1 MSFFAGVEAVSSA
14 LSKMLHYLSQNPDVQ
29 QKLYD
34 EVKTKFSNGITYE
47 DLMQNEYLDAVTKEV
62 LRIGAS
68 FLLITRTAA
77 MV

>member
-1 MSFFAGVEAVSSA
+1 
-14 LSKMLHYLSQNPDVQ
+14 MLHYLCLHPDVQ

-34 EVKTKFSNGITYE
+34 EVKNKFSGETMAYE

-62 LRIGAS
+62 LRLGAT

-77 MV
+77 VVSWWCSLF